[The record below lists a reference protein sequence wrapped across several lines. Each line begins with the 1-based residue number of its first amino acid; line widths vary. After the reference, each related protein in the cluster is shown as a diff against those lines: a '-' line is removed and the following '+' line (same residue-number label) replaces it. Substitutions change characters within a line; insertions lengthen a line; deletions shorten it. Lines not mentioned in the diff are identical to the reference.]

1 MPSASHIVTPPEL
14 GSGDERLAVAAGQ
27 RAREVRLKE
36 PGAGFRRRSTRGE
49 DGGGASRVIRSVH
62 PNGGSRCDAWQP
74 MLGSMNSVLL
84 ELALIVLSVVCFW
97 LLDRY
102 VIGCE
107 RV

>member
-1 MPSASHIVTPPEL
+1 
-14 GSGDERLAVAAGQ
+14 
-27 RAREVRLKE
+27 
-36 PGAGFRRRSTRGE
+36 
-49 DGGGASRVIRSVH
+49 
-62 PNGGSRCDAWQP
+62 
-74 MLGSMNSVLL
+74 MLGSMNSILL